1 MIVVDFNQTAISNFM
16 AEVGGRKDDSIEVNL
31 PLLRHMIIN
40 TLRSYKTRFGN
51 EYGEMILAM
60 DNRNYW
66 RRREYQYYK
75 AARRKARETSHL
87 DWNDIFSSLNV
98 IRQELEEFFP
108 YPVIDVDGAEADDV
122 IGTLAEYSQTSGQSI
137 GGLFDDPEPEP
148 FLVISGDHDFKQL
161 QRYPNVKQY
170 APTLKRWVKIKEP
183 ADQVLMEHI
192 ITGDKGDGIP
202 NMLSAD
208 DTFVEGHRQRPIRK
222 VLLEEWKKQKPEEFV
237 TNSDMAHGFTRNQML
252 IDLTKT
258 PQDIK
263 DNIINSYKS
272 QQGGDRSQLL
282 NYFIKNKMSL
292 MIELIG
298 DF

>member
-16 AEVGGRKDDSIEVNL
+16 SEVGGRTDDSIEVNL

-40 TLRSYKTRFGN
+40 TLRSYKMRFGN
-51 EYGEMILAM
+51 EFGDMVLAM

-66 RRREYQYYK
+66 RRREFQYYK

-87 DWNDIFSSLNV
+87 DWNDIFTSLNV
-98 IRQELEEFFP
+98 IRHELEEFFP

-122 IGTLAEYSQTSGQSI
+122 IGTLAEYSQTIGKPI

-170 APTLKRWVKIKEP
+170 APTQKKWVKIKEP
-183 ADQVLMEHI
+183 AEQVLMEHI

-202 NMLSAD
+202 NMLSED
-208 DTFVEGHRQRPIRK
+208 DTFVDGRRQRPIRK

-237 TNSDMAHGFTRNQML
+237 TNSDMAHGFTRNQLL

-272 QQGGDRSQLL
+272 QEGGDRSQLL

-292 MIELIG
+292 MIEVIG